1 MYLSR
6 LWECCFGIMLH
17 QIIRRIVFECG
28 IVSIV
33 RKIFSGLKRKY
44 FQLCLT
50 KIYNRIMSIIRK
62 YLSILIGY
70 NTSKLYQSN
79 VIFRKR
85 KVINMVSQTTHSELK
100 AFCEDTTIYGLRYF
114 VNSRRPWER
123 VFWISFLILGIFLSV
138 LIVRKSLVDW
148 EVGINFYDFHCFS
161 QDFYEIYGF
170 WILIICY
177 HHFNF

>member
-1 MYLSR
+1 
-6 LWECCFGIMLH
+6 MLH
-17 QIIRRIVFECG
+17 QIIRRIVFE
-28 IVSIV
+28 SIV
-33 RKIFSGLKRKY
+33 RKISSRLKLEY
-44 FQLCLT
+44 FLLCQNT
-50 KIYNRIMSIIRK
+50 DNRIMSIIRK

-70 NTSKLYQSN
+70 NTSKVYQSN

-85 KVINMVSQTTHSELK
+85 KVINMVGQTTHSELK

-148 EVGINFYDFHCFS
+148 EVGRDFF
-161 QDFYEIYGF
+161 
-170 WILIICY
+170 
-177 HHFNF
+177 

>member
-1 MYLSR
+1 
-6 LWECCFGIMLH
+6 MLH
-17 QIIRRIVFECG
+17 QIIRRIIF
-28 IVSIV
+28 VSIV
-33 RKIFSGLKRKY
+33 RKIFSGLKRNS

-50 KIYNRIMSIIRK
+50 KTYNRIMSIIRK

-148 EVGINFYDFHCFS
+148 EVSIIFHYFNCF
-161 QDFYEIYGF
+161 
-170 WILIICY
+170 
-177 HHFNF
+177 